1 MILLD
6 TNVVSELMK
15 ASPEPVVMIWI
26 NALPGCGVDI
36 INPWGRVS

>member
-15 ASPEPVVMIWI
+15 ASPELRVLNWLDSHTLDGLM
-26 NALPGCGVDI
+26 L
-36 INPWGRVS
+36 INPWQGS